1 MAAGP
6 GRGCPGTGRDSPGTG
21 RDSLGMLRNSLRM
34 LRALLVAALAA
45 ASLSGDTGVIHVVER
60 EQDLEWALAEGPHP
74 PYMILLDGSL
84 FSREILMRL
93 KGSSRISGLAVAAAS
108 PAPAQGFS
116 PGLKCPNDGF
126 GLYSDAYGPQ
136 FAHCNGS
143 EWNPD
148 GSGLS
153 YEDFPFPIFLLQ
165 DANETQLIKECF
177 RAHNL
182 PPAPGAAPQFPL
194 CALQLLAHMHAA
206 ASTVTCMRRSSLQS
220 AFSINP
226 GQCCTGA
233 ALGGLQWGCTGAALG
248 LQSTFSINPGQCC
261 TGGCTG
267 GLQWGCISP
276 GQCCMGLHGGL
287 QWGRSSLQSAFSIN
301 PEIVCDPLLD
311 YNVWS
316 SLQPINASARLPPE
330 QRLVLAATRVDS
342 HSFFWNVAPGA
353 EAAVGSFV
361 VLLAAAQALQAAPG
375 SQRLPRNV
383 LFVFF
388 QGESFD
394 YIGSSRLA
402 FDMEHDKFPLRLE
415 NIGAFLELG
424 QVALRNDSVL
434 WMHTDPISRRNESV
448 ESQVQSLLSALRA
461 AGPGAGLSLREP
473 GQSQPLPPSALQRFL
488 RARRGLPG
496 VLLADH
502 RGAFR
507 NRYFQSI
514 YDTAESLGLRYP
526 EGLSPE
532 QRLEFVTD
540 TAQALAQVA
549 TLVARALFSLAGGA
563 AGAAESIRADPKTVT
578 RLLYGFLLN
587 SNNSWFQSV
596 IKPDQR
602 GILGPFPQHY
612 VAVSSP
618 TNTTQLLQAV
628 LGNLTGA
635 SANLSREQCQEPGK
649 TPGTLPELY
658 EYWWVQGPLDG
669 NSSSRIPG
677 CVRSGVRLSPAL
689 SPAFE
694 LRRWDSREFST
705 WTESRWKDV
714 RARLFLVASR
724 ELEVTPGGTRGQG
737 WGHGDGDT
745 GMGWRRGQPGDT
757 GTSRG
762 QGHGDQTGTG
772 TGWKQGQPG
781 DRDGT
786 QGWDRDRMETGTAR
800 GHGDGTGTARG
811 QGGDRQGDTGTQGS
825 DRDIQGTG
833 TARDTEGTQ
842 GWG

>member
-45 ASLSGDTGVIHVVER
+45 APAGGNSVHRKIYIPLNHTAPCVRLLNATHQIGCQSSLSGDTGVIHVVER

-206 ASTVTCMRRSSLQS
+206 ASTVTCMR
-220 AFSINP
+220 
-226 GQCCTGA
+226 
-233 ALGGLQWGCTGAALG
+233 
-248 LQSTFSINPGQCC
+248 
-261 TGGCTG
+261 
-267 GLQWGCISP
+267 
-276 GQCCMGLHGGL
+276 
-287 QWGRSSLQSAFSIN
+287 RSSLQSAFSIN

-724 ELEVTPGGTRGQG
+724 ELELLTLALGVLVLLLSLLCTFLINSKAELLFGLPAPPGPSGY
-737 WGHGDGDT
+737 
-745 GMGWRRGQPGDT
+745 
-757 GTSRG
+757 
-762 QGHGDQTGTG
+762 
-772 TGWKQGQPG
+772 
-781 DRDGT
+781 
-786 QGWDRDRMETGTAR
+786 
-800 GHGDGTGTARG
+800 
-811 QGGDRQGDTGTQGS
+811 
-825 DRDIQGTG
+825 
-833 TARDTEGTQ
+833 
-842 GWG
+842 

>member
-6 GRGCPGTGRDSPGTG
+6 GRGCPGTARDSPGTG
-21 RDSLGMLRNSLRM
+21 RDSLGMLRNSLGM

-45 ASLSGDTGVIHVVER
+45 APAGGNSVHRKIYIPLNHTAPCVRLLNATHQIGCQSSLSGDTGVIHVVER

-126 GLYSDAYGPQ
+126 GLYSDTYGPQ

-206 ASTVTCMRRSSLQS
+206 ASTVTCMR
-220 AFSINP
+220 
-226 GQCCTGA
+226 
-233 ALGGLQWGCTGAALG
+233 
-248 LQSTFSINPGQCC
+248 
-261 TGGCTG
+261 
-267 GLQWGCISP
+267 
-276 GQCCMGLHGGL
+276 
-287 QWGRSSLQSAFSIN
+287 RSSLQSAFSIN

-448 ESQVQSLLSALRA
+448 ESQVQSLLAALRA

-724 ELEVTPGGTRGQG
+724 ELELPTLALLLSLLCTKPPISQYPIPKFPIPVFQLLTLALGVLVLLLSLLCTFLINSKAELLFGLPAPPGPSGY
-737 WGHGDGDT
+737 
-745 GMGWRRGQPGDT
+745 
-757 GTSRG
+757 
-762 QGHGDQTGTG
+762 
-772 TGWKQGQPG
+772 
-781 DRDGT
+781 
-786 QGWDRDRMETGTAR
+786 
-800 GHGDGTGTARG
+800 
-811 QGGDRQGDTGTQGS
+811 
-825 DRDIQGTG
+825 
-833 TARDTEGTQ
+833 
-842 GWG
+842 

>member
-6 GRGCPGTGRDSPGTG
+6 GRGCPGTARDSPGTG
-21 RDSLGMLRNSLRM
+21 RDSLGMLRNSLGM

-45 ASLSGDTGVIHVVER
+45 APAGGNSVHRKIYIPLNHTAPCVRLLNATHQIGCQSSLSGDTGVIHVVER

-126 GLYSDAYGPQ
+126 GLYSDTYGPQ

-206 ASTVTCMRRSSLQS
+206 ASTVTCMR
-220 AFSINP
+220 
-226 GQCCTGA
+226 
-233 ALGGLQWGCTGAALG
+233 
-248 LQSTFSINPGQCC
+248 
-261 TGGCTG
+261 
-267 GLQWGCISP
+267 
-276 GQCCMGLHGGL
+276 
-287 QWGRSSLQSAFSIN
+287 RSSLQSAFSIN

-448 ESQVQSLLSALRA
+448 ESQVQSLLAALRA

-724 ELEVTPGGTRGQG
+724 ELELLTLALGVLVLLLSLLCTFLINSKAELLFGLPAPPGPSGY
-737 WGHGDGDT
+737 
-745 GMGWRRGQPGDT
+745 
-757 GTSRG
+757 
-762 QGHGDQTGTG
+762 
-772 TGWKQGQPG
+772 
-781 DRDGT
+781 
-786 QGWDRDRMETGTAR
+786 
-800 GHGDGTGTARG
+800 
-811 QGGDRQGDTGTQGS
+811 
-825 DRDIQGTG
+825 
-833 TARDTEGTQ
+833 
-842 GWG
+842 

>member
-1 MAAGP
+1 MVPARPGRNPEPPRRHRRTAPETGAASMRHFRCIAEVERPRAVMAAGP
-6 GRGCPGTGRDSPGTG
+6 GRGSPGTARNSPGTG
-21 RDSLGMLRNSLRM
+21 RNSPGTGRSSPGTGRNSLGM

-45 ASLSGDTGVIHVVER
+45 APCPCRGNSVHRKIYIPLNHTAPCVRLLNATHQIGCQSSLSGNTGVIHVVEK
-60 EQDLEWALAEGPHP
+60 EQDLEWVLAKGPHP
-74 PYMILLDGSL
+74 PYMILLDGNL

-93 KGSSRISGLAVAAAS
+93 KGNSRVSGLAVAAAS
-108 PAPAQGFS
+108 PPPSKGFS

-126 GLYSDAYGPQ
+126 GLYSDSYGPQ

-143 EWNPD
+143 EWNPG

-165 DANETQLIKECF
+165 DANETRLIKECF
-177 RAHNL
+177 RAHNV
-182 PPAPGAAPQFPL
+182 PEGPGAAPRFPL
-194 CALQLLAHMHAA
+194 CAMQLLAHMHAA
-206 ASTVTCMRRSSLQS
+206 ASTVTCMR
-220 AFSINP
+220 
-226 GQCCTGA
+226 
-233 ALGGLQWGCTGAALG
+233 
-248 LQSTFSINPGQCC
+248 
-261 TGGCTG
+261 
-267 GLQWGCISP
+267 
-276 GQCCMGLHGGL
+276 
-287 QWGRSSLQSAFSIN
+287 RSSLQSAFSIN

-316 SLQPINASARLPPE
+316 SLQPINASGRLPPE
-330 QRLVLAATRVDS
+330 QRLLLAATRVDS

-361 VLLAAAQALQAAPG
+361 SLLAAAQALQAAPG
-375 SQRLPRNV
+375 AQSLPRNV

-402 FDMEHDKFPLRLE
+402 FDMEQEKFPLRLE

-424 QVALRNDSVL
+424 QVSLRNDSVL
-434 WMHTDPISRRNESV
+434 WMHTDPVSRRNESV
-448 ESQVQSLLSALRA
+448 ESQVQSVLAALR
-461 AGPGAGLSLREP
+461 GSGSLSGLSLREP
-473 GQSQPLPPSALQRFL
+473 GESRPLPPSALQRFL
-488 RARRGLPG
+488 RARGDLAG
-496 VLLADH
+496 VLLSDH
-502 RGAFR
+502 QGAFR

-532 QRLEFVTD
+532 QRLEFVTG
-540 TAQALAQVA
+540 TAKALAQVA

-563 AGAAESIRADPKTVT
+563 AGAAESIQADPKTVA

-587 SNNSWFQSV
+587 SNNSWFQSL
-596 IKPDQR
+596 IKPDQK

-635 SANLSREQCQEPGK
+635 SVNLSREQCQNPGK

-669 NSSSRIPG
+669 NSTSRIPG

-689 SPAFE
+689 SPALIPIFPSSHSHFSQ
-694 LRRWDSREFST
+694 LSFPFSLCHSRFP
-705 WTESRWKDV
+705 
-714 RARLFLVASR
+714 AL
-724 ELEVTPGGTRGQG
+724 
-737 WGHGDGDT
+737 
-745 GMGWRRGQPGDT
+745 
-757 GTSRG
+757 
-762 QGHGDQTGTG
+762 
-772 TGWKQGQPG
+772 
-781 DRDGT
+781 
-786 QGWDRDRMETGTAR
+786 
-800 GHGDGTGTARG
+800 
-811 QGGDRQGDTGTQGS
+811 
-825 DRDIQGTG
+825 
-833 TARDTEGTQ
+833 
-842 GWG
+842 

>member
-6 GRGCPGTGRDSPGTG
+6 GRGCPGTARDSPGTG
-21 RDSLGMLRNSLRM
+21 RDSLGMLRNSLGM

-126 GLYSDAYGPQ
+126 GLYSDTYGPQ

-206 ASTVTCMRRSSLQS
+206 ASTVTCMR
-220 AFSINP
+220 
-226 GQCCTGA
+226 
-233 ALGGLQWGCTGAALG
+233 
-248 LQSTFSINPGQCC
+248 
-261 TGGCTG
+261 
-267 GLQWGCISP
+267 
-276 GQCCMGLHGGL
+276 
-287 QWGRSSLQSAFSIN
+287 RSSLQSAFSIN

-448 ESQVQSLLSALRA
+448 ESQVQSLLAALRA

-724 ELEVTPGGTRGQG
+724 ELELPTLALLLSLLCTKPPISQYPIPKFPIPVFQLLTLALGVLVLLLSLLCTFLINSKAELLFGLPAPPGPSGY
-737 WGHGDGDT
+737 
-745 GMGWRRGQPGDT
+745 
-757 GTSRG
+757 
-762 QGHGDQTGTG
+762 
-772 TGWKQGQPG
+772 
-781 DRDGT
+781 
-786 QGWDRDRMETGTAR
+786 
-800 GHGDGTGTARG
+800 
-811 QGGDRQGDTGTQGS
+811 
-825 DRDIQGTG
+825 
-833 TARDTEGTQ
+833 
-842 GWG
+842 

>member
-6 GRGCPGTGRDSPGTG
+6 GRGCPGRGRDSPGT
-21 RDSLGMLRNSLRM
+21 LRNSLGV

-45 ASLSGDTGVIHVVER
+45 APVRGNSVHRKIYIPLNHTAPCVRLLNATHQIGCQSSLSGDTGVIHVVER
-60 EQDLEWALAEGPHP
+60 EQDLPWALAEGPHP
-74 PYMILLDGSL
+74 PYVILLDGSL

-108 PAPAQGFS
+108 PAPEQGFS

-126 GLYSDAYGPQ
+126 GLYSDSYGPQ

-194 CALQLLAHMHAA
+194 CALQLQAHMHAA
-206 ASTVTCMRRSSLQS
+206 ASTVTCMR
-220 AFSINP
+220 
-226 GQCCTGA
+226 
-233 ALGGLQWGCTGAALG
+233 
-248 LQSTFSINPGQCC
+248 
-261 TGGCTG
+261 
-267 GLQWGCISP
+267 
-276 GQCCMGLHGGL
+276 
-287 QWGRSSLQSAFSIN
+287 RSSLQSAFSIN

-361 VLLAAAQALQAAPG
+361 ALLAAAQALQAAPG
-375 SQRLPRNV
+375 SQQLPRNV

-434 WMHTDPISRRNESV
+434 WVHTDPISRRNESV
-448 ESQVQSLLSALRA
+448 ESQVQSVLSALRGA
-461 AGPGAGLSLREP
+461 ARGSGLSVQEP
-473 GQSQPLPPSALQRFL
+473 EASRPLPPSALQRFL
-488 RARRGLPG
+488 RARRLLPG
-496 VLLADH
+496 ALLADH

-587 SNNSWFQSV
+587 SNNSWFQSL

-635 SANLSREQCQEPGK
+635 SANLSREQCQDPGK
-649 TPGTLPELY
+649 SPGTLPELY

-669 NSSSRIPG
+669 NSSSRVPG

-724 ELEVTPGGTRGQG
+724 ELELLTLALGVLVLLLSLLCTFLINSKASLLFGLPAPPGPSGY
-737 WGHGDGDT
+737 
-745 GMGWRRGQPGDT
+745 
-757 GTSRG
+757 
-762 QGHGDQTGTG
+762 
-772 TGWKQGQPG
+772 
-781 DRDGT
+781 
-786 QGWDRDRMETGTAR
+786 
-800 GHGDGTGTARG
+800 
-811 QGGDRQGDTGTQGS
+811 
-825 DRDIQGTG
+825 
-833 TARDTEGTQ
+833 
-842 GWG
+842 

>member
-1 MAAGP
+1 M
-6 GRGCPGTGRDSPGTG
+6 DS
-21 RDSLGMLRNSLRM
+21 
-34 LRALLVAALAA
+34 
-45 ASLSGDTGVIHVVER
+45 
-60 EQDLEWALAEGPHP
+60 
-74 PYMILLDGSL
+74 
-84 FSREILMRL
+84 
-93 KGSSRISGLAVAAAS
+93 
-108 PAPAQGFS
+108 
-116 PGLKCPNDGF
+116 
-126 GLYSDAYGPQ
+126 
-136 FAHCNGS
+136 
-143 EWNPD
+143 
-148 GSGLS
+148 
-153 YEDFPFPIFLLQ
+153 
-165 DANETQLIKECF
+165 
-177 RAHNL
+177 
-182 PPAPGAAPQFPL
+182 
-194 CALQLLAHMHAA
+194 
-206 ASTVTCMRRSSLQS
+206 
-220 AFSINP
+220 
-226 GQCCTGA
+226 
-233 ALGGLQWGCTGAALG
+233 GCTR
-248 LQSTFSINPGQCC
+248 TP
-261 TGGCTG
+261 T
-267 GLQWGCISP
+267 
-276 GQCCMGLHGGL
+276 
-287 QWGRSSLQSAFSIN
+287 GRSSLTATAPSGTRTAPGSPTRIFPSPFSCCRTPTRPSSSKSVSEPTTCPRRRARRRSSRCARCSCWPTCTPPPAPSPACAAARCRAPSASTQKSRFSEGFPIFPRGFPCFPGMFSF

-724 ELEVTPGGTRGQG
+724 ELELLTLALGVLVLLLSLLCTFLINSKAELLFGLPAPPGPSGY
-737 WGHGDGDT
+737 
-745 GMGWRRGQPGDT
+745 
-757 GTSRG
+757 
-762 QGHGDQTGTG
+762 
-772 TGWKQGQPG
+772 
-781 DRDGT
+781 
-786 QGWDRDRMETGTAR
+786 
-800 GHGDGTGTARG
+800 
-811 QGGDRQGDTGTQGS
+811 
-825 DRDIQGTG
+825 
-833 TARDTEGTQ
+833 
-842 GWG
+842 

>member
-6 GRGCPGTGRDSPGTG
+6 GRGWPGRGRDSPGRG
-21 RDSLGMLRNSLRM
+21 RDSLGV

-45 ASLSGDTGVIHVVER
+45 APVRGNSVHRKIYIPLNHTAPCVRLLNATHQIGCQSSLSGDTGVIHVVER
-60 EQDLEWALAEGPHP
+60 EQDLPWALAEGPHP
-74 PYMILLDGSL
+74 PYVILLDGSL

-108 PAPAQGFS
+108 PAPEQGFS

-126 GLYSDAYGPQ
+126 GLYSDSYGPQ

-194 CALQLLAHMHAA
+194 CALQLQAHMHAA
-206 ASTVTCMRRSSLQS
+206 ASTVTCMR
-220 AFSINP
+220 
-226 GQCCTGA
+226 
-233 ALGGLQWGCTGAALG
+233 
-248 LQSTFSINPGQCC
+248 
-261 TGGCTG
+261 
-267 GLQWGCISP
+267 
-276 GQCCMGLHGGL
+276 
-287 QWGRSSLQSAFSIN
+287 RSSLQSAFSIN

-361 VLLAAAQALQAAPG
+361 ALLAAAQALQAAPG
-375 SQRLPRNV
+375 SQQLPRNV

-434 WMHTDPISRRNESV
+434 WVHTDPISRRNESV
-448 ESQVQSLLSALRA
+448 ESEVQSVLSALRGA
-461 AGPGAGLSLREP
+461 ARGSGLSVQEP
-473 GQSQPLPPSALQRFL
+473 EASRPLPPSALQRFL
-488 RARRGLPG
+488 RARRLLPG
-496 VLLADH
+496 ALLADH

-587 SNNSWFQSV
+587 SNNSWFQSL

-635 SANLSREQCQEPGK
+635 SANLSREQCQDPGK
-649 TPGTLPELY
+649 SPGTLPELY

-669 NSSSRIPG
+669 NSSSHVSG
-677 CVRSGVRLSPAL
+677 CVRLSQAVIPVFPV
-689 SPAFE
+689 SFP
-694 LRRWDSREFST
+694 
-705 WTESRWKDV
+705 V
-714 RARLFLVASR
+714 
-724 ELEVTPGGTRGQG
+724 
-737 WGHGDGDT
+737 
-745 GMGWRRGQPGDT
+745 
-757 GTSRG
+757 
-762 QGHGDQTGTG
+762 
-772 TGWKQGQPG
+772 
-781 DRDGT
+781 
-786 QGWDRDRMETGTAR
+786 
-800 GHGDGTGTARG
+800 
-811 QGGDRQGDTGTQGS
+811 
-825 DRDIQGTG
+825 
-833 TARDTEGTQ
+833 
-842 GWG
+842 

>member
-6 GRGCPGTGRDSPGTG
+6 GRGWPGRGRDSPGRG
-21 RDSLGMLRNSLRM
+21 RDSLGV

-45 ASLSGDTGVIHVVER
+45 APVRGNSVHRKIYIPLNHTAPCVRLLNATHQIGCQSSLSGDTGVIHVVER
-60 EQDLEWALAEGPHP
+60 EQDLPWALAEGPHP
-74 PYMILLDGSL
+74 PYVILLDGSL

-108 PAPAQGFS
+108 PAPEQGFS

-126 GLYSDAYGPQ
+126 GLYSDSYGPQ

-194 CALQLLAHMHAA
+194 CALQLQAHMHAA
-206 ASTVTCMRRSSLQS
+206 ASTVTCMR
-220 AFSINP
+220 
-226 GQCCTGA
+226 
-233 ALGGLQWGCTGAALG
+233 
-248 LQSTFSINPGQCC
+248 
-261 TGGCTG
+261 
-267 GLQWGCISP
+267 
-276 GQCCMGLHGGL
+276 
-287 QWGRSSLQSAFSIN
+287 RSSLQSAFSIN

-361 VLLAAAQALQAAPG
+361 ALLAAAQALQAAPG
-375 SQRLPRNV
+375 SQQLPRNV

-434 WMHTDPISRRNESV
+434 WVHTDPISRRNESV
-448 ESQVQSLLSALRA
+448 ESEVQSVLSALRGA
-461 AGPGAGLSLREP
+461 ARGSGLSVQEP
-473 GQSQPLPPSALQRFL
+473 EASRPLPPSALQRFL
-488 RARRGLPG
+488 RARRLLPG
-496 VLLADH
+496 ALLADH

-587 SNNSWFQSV
+587 SNNSWFQSL

-635 SANLSREQCQEPGK
+635 SANLSREQCQDPGK
-649 TPGTLPELY
+649 SPGTLPELY

-669 NSSSRIPG
+669 NSSSRVPG

-724 ELEVTPGGTRGQG
+724 ELELLTLALGVLVLLLSLLCTFLINSKASLLFGLPAPPGPSGY
-737 WGHGDGDT
+737 
-745 GMGWRRGQPGDT
+745 
-757 GTSRG
+757 
-762 QGHGDQTGTG
+762 
-772 TGWKQGQPG
+772 
-781 DRDGT
+781 
-786 QGWDRDRMETGTAR
+786 
-800 GHGDGTGTARG
+800 
-811 QGGDRQGDTGTQGS
+811 
-825 DRDIQGTG
+825 
-833 TARDTEGTQ
+833 
-842 GWG
+842 